1 MSWVQSL
8 LCISLKQNFYHFNIF
23 FFHFSLKNWITVTNA
38 SCAGRN
44 IFPQSKCKA
53 KNICV
58 FSSSSS
64 MSVFCSMNER
74 AKKYQPL
81 AVIIDKQAS
90 INCLDCKQQQTEKL
104 NSYSYNLFFP
114 RMVWGKTLP
123 SISSARFAEDFF
135 FFFSPEVDR
144 QSPYI
149 LLGNTRF
156 SFDL

>member
-44 IFPQSKCKA
+44 IFPHSKCKA

-90 INCLDCKQQQTEKL
+90 INALIANNSRLRSWIAIATTYFFLVWCEEKL
-104 NSYSYNLFFP
+104 YQAFP
-114 RMVWGKTLP
+114 LHVLLKT
-123 SISSARFAEDFF
+123 FF